1 MLISIILS
9 FGLALLLIPC
19 IFLLTKSY
27 RPYTEFNEEFYGIN
41 GKINRG
47 KYFVNAIIIFII
59 SYLVGFIYGFF
70 ASFNINLIVPFV
82 LYLILLVFLNCNNDY
97 KRINAI
103 LDNHRIAKFCFGLLA
118 LLYALNSLPFYSKYS
133 NLIDNL
139 IDNFGYIYIVTY
151 PTVLIIILVLLF
163 VPSKK
168 TDELKNDIIQECKD
182 L

>member
-103 LDNHRIAKFCFGLLA
+103 LDNHRIAKFCVGLLA

-133 NLIDNL
+133 NLIDN
-139 IDNFGYIYIVTY
+139 FGYIYIVTY
-151 PTVLIIILVLLF
+151 SLLF
-163 VPSKK
+163 V
-168 TDELKNDIIQECKD
+168 
-182 L
+182 

>member
-27 RPYTEFNEEFYGIN
+27 RPYTEFNDKFYGIN

-47 KYFVNAIIIFII
+47 KYFVNAIIIGII
-59 SYLVGFIYGFF
+59 WCLLEPIYYFFEGF
-70 ASFNINLIVPFV
+70 SINLIVPFV
-82 LYLILLVFLNCNNDY
+82 LYLSLLVFLNCNNDY

-103 LDNHRIAKFCFGLLA
+103 LDNHRIAKFCVGLLA

-151 PTVLIIILVLLF
+151 PTVLIIMLVLLF

-168 TDELKNDIIQECKD
+168 TDELKNDIIQECKNS
-182 L
+182 

>member
-27 RPYTEFNEEFYGIN
+27 RPYTEFNDKFYGIN

-47 KYFVNAIIIFII
+47 KYFVNAIIIGII
-59 SYLVGFIYGFF
+59 WCLLEPIYYFFEGF
-70 ASFNINLIVPFV
+70 SINLIVPFV
-82 LYLILLVFLNCNNDY
+82 LYLSLLVFLNCNNDY

-103 LDNHRIAKFCFGLLA
+103 LDNHRIAKFCTGLLA
-118 LLYALNSLPFYSKYS
+118 LLYALNSLPFYSINS

-151 PTVLIIILVLLF
+151 PTVLIIMLVLLLKKK
-163 VPSKK
+163 KK
-168 TDELKNDIIQECKD
+168 TDELKNDIIQECKNS
-182 L
+182 

>member
-27 RPYTEFNEEFYGIN
+27 RPYTEFNDKFYGIN

-47 KYFVNAIIIFII
+47 KYFVNAIIIGII
-59 SYLVGFIYGFF
+59 WCLLEPIYYFFEGF
-70 ASFNINLIVPFV
+70 SINLIVPFV
-82 LYLILLVFLNCNNDY
+82 LYLSLLVFLNCNNDY

-103 LDNHRIAKFCFGLLA
+103 LDNHRIAKFCTGILT
-118 LLYALNSLPFYSKYS
+118 LLYALNNLPFYSINS

-151 PTVLIIILVLLF
+151 PTVLIIMLVLLF

>member
-27 RPYTEFNEEFYGIN
+27 RPYTEFNDKFYGIN

-47 KYFVNAIIIFII
+47 KYFVNAIIIGII
-59 SYLVGFIYGFF
+59 WCLLEPIYYFFEGF
-70 ASFNINLIVPFV
+70 SINLIVPFV
-82 LYLILLVFLNCNNDY
+82 LYLSLLVFLNCNNDY

-103 LDNHRIAKFCFGLLA
+103 LDNHRIAKFCVGLLA
-118 LLYALNSLPFYSKYS
+118 LLYALNSLPFYSINS

-151 PTVLIIILVLLF
+151 PTVLIIMLVLLF

-168 TDELKNDIIQECKD
+168 TDELKNDIIQECKNS
-182 L
+182 

>member
-27 RPYTEFNEEFYGIN
+27 RPYTEFNDKFYGIN

-47 KYFVNAIIIFII
+47 KYFVNAIIIGII
-59 SYLVGFIYGFF
+59 WCLLEPIYYFFEGF
-70 ASFNINLIVPFV
+70 SINLIVPFV
-82 LYLILLVFLNCNNDY
+82 LYLSLLVFLNCNNDY

-103 LDNHRIAKFCFGLLA
+103 LDNHRIAKFCVGLLA

-133 NLIDNL
+133 NL

-168 TDELKNDIIQECKD
+168 TDKLNNDIIQECKD

>member
-103 LDNHRIAKFCFGLLA
+103 LDNHRIAKFCVGILT
-118 LLYALNSLPFYSKYS
+118 LLYALNNLPFYSINS
-133 NLIDNL
+133 NLIDKLRYN
-139 IDNFGYIYIVTY
+139 NIVTY

>member
-27 RPYTEFNEEFYGIN
+27 RPYTEFNDKFYGIN

-47 KYFVNAIIIFII
+47 KYFVNAIIIGII
-59 SYLVGFIYGFF
+59 WCLLEPIYYFFEGF
-70 ASFNINLIVPFV
+70 SINLIVPFV
-82 LYLILLVFLNCNNDY
+82 LYLSLLVFLNCNNDY

-103 LDNHRIAKFCFGLLA
+103 LDNHRIAKFCVGLLA

-151 PTVLIIILVLLF
+151 PTVLIIMLVLLF

-168 TDELKNDIIQECKD
+168 PMN
-182 L
+182 